1 MTRLDRPGARELL
14 DRVLDPGSWTSW
26 DEPAVQPPGI
36 SAAYAEELRPIGGG
50 AGFALGAGL

>member
-1 MTRLDRPGARELL
+1 MDRPGARELL

-36 SAAYAEELRPIGGG
+36 SEAYAASWPARGRRP
-50 AGFALGAGL
+50 ASTSR